1 LAQRVSYFEWM
12 LQVLERAIKMDNL
25 PYELYKVLSRPE
37 RVLTSAYPSGW
48 TTGG

>member
-25 PYELYKVLSRPE
+25 PYELYKVMSRPE
-37 RVLTSAYPSGW
+37 RVLTVSIPVGW